1 MVWISWSLL
10 VDQEVINFDRFFAFT
25 ETENLEVIGGE
36 VARRLLVA
44 FVLNLDLGVAALHKN
59 FDLELDFQE

>member
-1 MVWISWSLL
+1 MS
-10 VDQEVINFDRFFAFT
+10 DRSFAFT

-44 FVLNLDLGVAALHKN
+44 YVLNLHFGVAALHKN
-59 FDLELDFQE
+59 FDQELDY